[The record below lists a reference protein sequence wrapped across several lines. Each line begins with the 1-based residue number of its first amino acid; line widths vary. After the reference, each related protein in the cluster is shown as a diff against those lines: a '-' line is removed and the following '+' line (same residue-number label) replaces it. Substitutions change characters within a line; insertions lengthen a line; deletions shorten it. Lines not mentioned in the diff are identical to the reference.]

1 MVNWSRISQMMLQMP
16 RCCRN
21 HAKNIM
27 VSANLVPRYPTAKGK
42 GISSCMYIL
51 EVFFFMIM
59 IMITTLYKVMIS
71 LGFSAL
77 ICLSDNRLNYYLSS
91 SLSPSFSGGLAIR
104 ISFSFS
110 STRVVVPQVIMSIKA
125 TRNFLNRTA

>member
-1 MVNWSRISQMMLQMP
+1 MVR
-16 RCCRN
+16 
-21 HAKNIM
+21 
-27 VSANLVPRYPTAKGK
+27 ANLVPRSPTAKGK

-77 ICLSDNRLNYYLSS
+77 LFVYPLID
-91 SLSPSFSGGLAIR
+91 
-104 ISFSFS
+104 
-110 STRVVVPQVIMSIKA
+110 
-125 TRNFLNRTA
+125 

>member
-1 MVNWSRISQMMLQMP
+1 MVIWSSRSRMMS
-16 RCCRN
+16 RCCRK

-27 VSANLVPRYPTAKGK
+27 VSANLVPRYPTAKRK
-42 GISSCMYIL
+42 GISSCMSIL
-51 EVFFFMIM
+51 EVFFFSMIM

-91 SLSPSFSGGLAIR
+91 SLSPSFSGGLPIR
-104 ISFSFS
+104 ISLSSS
-110 STRVVVPQVIMSIKA
+110 STRVVVPQVIRSIKA